1 MSNKAFKYAIQGVT
15 LALLIYVTTSSV
27 VPLLFTNAYAQGS
40 SLFSV
45 TIIAPTGGNTV
56 RRQYASI
63 ITSNLIGLG
72 IDAKLFYVNFDQL
85 VNREFFINSEQG
97 ATFDKGG
104 YDMGFIGWGFTS
116 PVPDFRSNFDGR
128 PGYLAPSG
136 NNWALYNNAEL
147 NQLFDDLY
155 TSTDTTKQVD
165 LTHKMQEIVFHDKP
179 YNYVYEVID
188 TIPRDQKWTDYGSK
202 NVYSVVTFPDV
213 QHWAGGTDL
222 TFAEAGNVFPGNTLN
237 PAQTANSN
245 SFYALYI
252 YGAISFAGAGLQEI
266 DARDLSFYPAL
277 ATNIQSSPNGLD
289 WKIQLRQGA
298 TFQSGVEITAD
309 DFVWTQWAI
318 TNPKTASV
326 GLGSNIQYLGNVV
339 DFTFLDGKTVT
350 VDNRA
355 TPDEALRKGSWKVI
369 DKYNYEFHMPDV
381 YAFTRQ
387 TYAAGSPLPKHI
399 LEQFPSDTWD
409 SLPFSTAS
417 GPVTYKWDTTKY
429 GGSGSYT
436 AVGPVGAGPYYLES
450 FDFTRNLATM
460 KKYAGYWNAT
470 GLEALG
476 QFTVDTYKVV
486 WIGSKDAALAALK
499 NGEVNVLDNN
509 FQLGRDKPT
518 LQQMG
523 VNIISAAELG
533 WQEQGFNMKH
543 PIFGTGTDTP
553 LGKQDASKAAEA
565 ARHVRTAISY
575 LIPRDQIVN
584 ELLAGLAYPLA
595 TLVGPGWGV
604 WYNPN
609 IKPDPYDVSK
619 AADELTAAG
628 YTVNYVAPKQ
638 IAYSGNPMLG
648 SGSITING
656 VGRAAHEMLI
666 VQQSTDGG
674 TTWTDFAAAVSGND
688 TKYQISAPAPPAFGT
703 VWYRANFTGYVL
715 NETLSMAPITPD
727 LVNQYINTE
736 QYFGGRPLL
745 PGLVTDP
752 IAVSSMSNDTMVVG
766 LIVVIILVVVGAVVW
781 KSRKKKPQEK
791 KA

>member
-1 MSNKAFKYAIQGVT
+1 MSNKALKYAIQGVT

-155 TSTDTTKQVD
+155 TSTDTQKQVD
-165 LTHKMQEIVFHDKP
+165 LTHKMQEIVFNDKP

-188 TIPRDQKWTDYGSK
+188 TIPRDQKWTAWGSK
-202 NVYSVVTFPDV
+202 DVYNVVTFPDV

-237 PAQTANSN
+237 PAATANSN
-245 SFYALYI
+245 SFYALYM
-252 YGAISFAGAGLQEI
+252 YGAISYSGAGLQDV

-277 ATNIQSSPNGLD
+277 ATNIESSPDGLD
-289 WKIQLRQGA
+289 WKIQIRPGA

-309 DFVWTQWAI
+309 DFVWTRWAI
-318 TNPKTASV
+318 INPTTASV
-326 GLGSNIQYLGNVV
+326 GLGSDIQYLGNVV
-339 DFTFLDGKTVT
+339 DFTFLDGTTVT

-355 TPDEALRKGSWKVI
+355 SPDEPLRKGSWKAV
-369 DKYNYEFHMPDV
+369 DKYTFEWHMPDI
-381 YAFTRQ
+381 YAFTGQ
-387 TYAAGSPLPKHI
+387 TYAAMSPLPKHI
-399 LEQFPSDTWD
+399 LEQYPSDTWD
-409 SLPFSTAS
+409 SIPFSTAS
-417 GPVTYKWDTTKY
+417 GPATYKWDTTKY

-436 AVGPVGAGPYYLES
+436 ATGPVGAGPYYLES
-450 FDFTRNLATM
+450 FDFTRNLATL
-460 KKYAGYWNAT
+460 KKYSGYWNAT

-595 TLVGPGWGV
+595 TFVGPGWGV
-604 WYNPN
+604 WYNPD

-619 AADELTAAG
+619 AADELKAAG

-648 SGSITING
+648 SGSIAVSG

-674 TTWTDFAAAVSGND
+674 TTWTNYAAAVTGND
-688 TKYQISAPAPPAFGT
+688 TRYQISAPAPPAFGT

-752 IAVSSMSNDTMVVG
+752 IAVSSMTNDTMVVG
-766 LIVVIILVVVGAVVW
+766 VIIVVILAVVGAVVW
-781 KSRKKKPQEK
+781 KTRKKKP

>member
-1 MSNKAFKYAIQGVT
+1 
-15 LALLIYVTTSSV
+15 
-27 VPLLFTNAYAQGS
+27 
-40 SLFSV
+40 
-45 TIIAPTGGNTV
+45 
-56 RRQYASI
+56 
-63 ITSNLIGLG
+63 
-72 IDAKLFYVNFDQL
+72 
-85 VNREFFINSEQG
+85 
-97 ATFDKGG
+97 
-104 YDMGFIGWGFTS
+104 
-116 PVPDFRSNFDGR
+116 
-128 PGYLAPSG
+128 
-136 NNWALYNNAEL
+136 
-147 NQLFDDLY
+147 
-155 TSTDTTKQVD
+155 
-165 LTHKMQEIVFHDKP
+165 
-179 YNYVYEVID
+179 
-188 TIPRDQKWTDYGSK
+188 
-202 NVYSVVTFPDV
+202 
-213 QHWAGGTDL
+213 
-222 TFAEAGNVFPGNTLN
+222 
-237 PAQTANSN
+237 
-245 SFYALYI
+245 
-252 YGAISFAGAGLQEI
+252 
-266 DARDLSFYPAL
+266 
-277 ATNIQSSPNGLD
+277 LD
-289 WKIQLRQGA
+289 WKIQIRPGA

-318 TNPKTASV
+318 TEPKTASV

-355 TPDEALRKGSWKVI
+355 TPNEPLRKGSWKVI

-409 SLPFSTAS
+409 SIPFSTADPN
-417 GPVTYKWDTTKY
+417 GKTYTWDTKQY
-429 GGSGSYT
+429 GGSGSYH

-476 QFTVDTYKVV
+476 QFTVETYKVV

-674 TTWTDFAAAVSGND
+674 TTWTNYAAAVSGND
-688 TKYQISAPAPPAFGT
+688 TKYQVSAPAPPAFGT

-715 NETLSMAPITPD
+715 NDTLSMAPITPD

>member
-1 MSNKAFKYAIQGVT
+1 MSNKPLKYVIQGVT
-15 LALLIYVTTSSV
+15 LALLIYVTTSSI

-40 SLFSV
+40 PLFSV

-85 VNREFFINSEQG
+85 VNREFFINSAPG
-97 ATFDKGG
+97 ATFDQGG

-116 PVPDFRSNFDGR
+116 PVPDFRSNLDGR
-128 PGYLAPSG
+128 PAYAAPAG
-136 NNWALYNNAEL
+136 NNWALYNSPDL
-147 NQLFDDLY
+147 NKLFDDLY
-155 TSTDTTKQVD
+155 TSTDTQKQVD
-165 LTHKMQEIVFHDKP
+165 LTHKMQEMVFHDKP

-202 NVYSVVTFPDV
+202 DVYNVVTFPDV

-252 YGAISFAGAGLQEI
+252 YGAIAFAGAGLQDI
-266 DARDLSFYPAL
+266 DTRDLSFYNAL
-277 ATNIQSSPNGLD
+277 ATNIQSSSDGLD
-289 WKIQLRQGA
+289 WTIQFRQGA

-309 DFVWTQWAI
+309 DFVWTNWA
-318 TNPKTASV
+318 TTDPKTASV
-326 GLGSNIQYLGNVV
+326 GLGSNIQYLGNLV
-339 DFTFLDGKTVT
+339 DFTFLNGTTTT

-355 TPDEALRKGSWKVI
+355 TPDEAVRKGSWKAV
-369 DKYNYEFHMPDV
+369 DKYTFTFHLPDV

-387 TYAAGSPLPKHI
+387 SFYAAGAPLPKHI

-417 GPVTYKWDTTKY
+417 GPVTYTWDTKKY

-460 KKYAGYWNAT
+460 KKYTGYWNVT

-509 FQLGRDKPT
+509 YQLGRDKPT

-533 WQEQGFNMKH
+533 WQEQGFNMQH
-543 PIFGTGTDTP
+543 PVFGTGTDTP
-553 LGKQDASKAAEA
+553 LGKQDPSQAAEA

-604 WYNPN
+604 WYNGN
-609 IKPDPYDVSK
+609 VKPDPYDVSK
-619 AADELTAAG
+619 AADELKAAG
-628 YTVNYVAPKQ
+628 YTVNYVPPKQ

-648 SGSITING
+648 SGSIAING
-656 VGRAAHEMLI
+656 VGRTAHEMLI

-674 TTWTDFAAAVSGND
+674 TTWTDFAAAVTAND
-688 TKYQISAPAPPAFGT
+688 TKYEISAPAPPAFGT
-703 VWYRANFTGYVL
+703 VWYRTNFTGYVL
-715 NETLSMAPITPD
+715 NDTLSMQPITPD

-752 IAVSSMSNDTMVVG
+752 ISVSSSSNDMMVVG
-766 LIVVIILVVVGAVVW
+766 VIIVVILAVVGAVVW
-781 KSRKKKPQEK
+781 RTRKKKP